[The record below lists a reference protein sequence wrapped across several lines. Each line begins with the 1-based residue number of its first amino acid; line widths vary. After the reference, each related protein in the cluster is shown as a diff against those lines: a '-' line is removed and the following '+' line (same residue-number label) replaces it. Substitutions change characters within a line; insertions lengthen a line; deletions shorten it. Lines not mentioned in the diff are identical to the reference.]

1 MHNFYREFPITLMLL
16 DLAQEQIFVP
26 HQDDF
31 HIQVSGGPDGAFDL
45 GPGGVVS
52 AHCIYGNGEHVRSR
66 LFLFDFHHFSSLV
79 LAAVGADAV
88 RQFGFV
94 AIGTLGKAGRFQ
106 RIVGAA
112 IIRAPLRM
120 SSFRVRHISS
130 LQFKQSFPQF
140 RD

>member
-1 MHNFYREFPITLMLL
+1 
-16 DLAQEQIFVP
+16 
-26 HQDDF
+26 
-31 HIQVSGGPDGAFDL
+31 
-45 GPGGVVS
+45 VVC

-66 LFLFDFHHFSSLV
+66 LFLFDFHHFSPLV

-88 RQFGFV
+88 RQLGFV

-106 RIVGAA
+106 RIVGPA
-112 IIRAPLRM
+112 IIGAPLRM